1 MEKSKEK
8 TLKFYKFEGA
18 GNDFV
23 IIDSRF
29 NEPLENPSLLG
40 KMLLDRHFGIGGD
53 SLLYLE
59 ESKTADIKMRVFEID
74 GTESSMCGNG
84 ARCIGAYLSKFFNK
98 DECKIETLAGIKH
111 VKKLGENEFELFM
124 GKMQKLGKFVNDNK
138 EKTELRVDLF
148 GLEMFVVNSSEPHA
162 VIITDNIKKIPV
174 KKAIKIAKYKNMF
187 PYGINVNFVEIES
200 SSTFYVRTVER
211 GIYGETLACGTGTV
225 SSAYVLNRNFN
236 SENVLTA
243 KAKGGELKVRLT
255 EKGNYLSGPAKFV
268 FAGETTLEI

>member
-29 NEPLENPSLLG
+29 NEPLENPSLLS

-59 ESKTADIKMRVFEID
+59 ESKTADIKMRVIEID

-124 GKMQKLGKFVNDNK
+124 GKMQKLGKFVKDNK
-138 EKTELRVDLF
+138 EKTELKFDLF